1 MNRGK
6 FSQRRFWE
14 NSLNPAET
22 LANRGILVFGAFCA
36 LEHLTTVRSLRNFV
50 RFLVAVQLLP
60 ALESGEETLVGG
72 QAVLEGVMMRS
83 PHAWA
88 IACRKPSGEVVTMS
102 EPLARPSEKHK
113 WMAWPIVRGVM
124 TLGYAMSLGYRALRF
139 SANVAI
145 EEVMQSDKEHVET
158 AASAVPPKLA
168 PSASSGQALSLPNG
182 RSEAEATDASKS
194 KSREKAAAISGWLAA
209 VNVIISLAFFIFM
222 YKYLPLLAATELKK
236 ANPALGGQIVFNLV
250 DGAIRLLLFLLFI
263 WGVSLFPDIRRVYQ
277 YHGAE
282 HKTVFAFENGDPLE
296 TSRGAEIFH
305 VPSALRHQLSDDGD
319 ADLDRLLH
327 AGSVHHVLGAFRIA
341 HRAAARDRRSVLRNH
356 PLRRQAS
363 RLALRP
369 DDRSRPLAATHHD
382 PAAVG
387 RNGPMRHHRARS
399 GHGPGKRT
407 RRRIGDCLGFPTRE
421 TVVGRLSLVVGLS
434 ATQHYS
440 CLREV
445 STCQHLSRICEFGK
459 KR

>member
-1 MNRGK
+1 V
-6 FSQRRFWE
+6 
-14 NSLNPAET
+14 L
-22 LANRGILVFGAFCA
+22 GAFPR
-36 LEHLTTVRSLRNFV
+36 LEHLIPVRSLRNLV

-145 EEVMQSDKEHVET
+145 EDAMESEDANT
-158 AASAVPPKLA
+158 ADGAGSAKP
-168 PSASSGQALSLPNG
+168 ALSLPNG
-182 RSEAEATDASKS
+182 QDSISLSNDSAKA

-209 VNVIISLAFFIFM
+209 GNVVLSLAFFIFM

-250 DGAIRLLLFLLFI
+250 DGAVRLILFLLFI

-282 HKTVFAFENGDPLE
+282 HKTVFAFEDGKPLDTAAVQKYSTFHPRCG
-296 TSRGAEIFH
+296 TSFLMTVMLISIGFYMLIPFTT
-305 VPSALRHQLSDDGD
+305 
-319 ADLDRLLH
+319 
-327 AGSVHHVLGAFRIA
+327 FW
-341 HRAAARDRRSVLRNH
+341 ARF
-356 PLRRQAS
+356 AS
-363 RLALRP
+363 RLALLPIIAGVSYEIIRFAAKHRGSLFALMTAP
-369 DDRSRPLAATHHD
+369 GLWLQRITTQPPSDDMAQCAITALDQA
-382 PAAVG
+382 
-387 RNGPMRHHRARS
+387 MELEKE
-399 GHGPGKRT
+399 HGG
-407 RRRIGDCLGFPTRE
+407 E
-421 TVVGRLSLVVGLS
+421 LVI
-434 ATQHYS
+434 A
-440 CLREV
+440 
-445 STCQHLSRICEFGK
+445 
-459 KR
+459 